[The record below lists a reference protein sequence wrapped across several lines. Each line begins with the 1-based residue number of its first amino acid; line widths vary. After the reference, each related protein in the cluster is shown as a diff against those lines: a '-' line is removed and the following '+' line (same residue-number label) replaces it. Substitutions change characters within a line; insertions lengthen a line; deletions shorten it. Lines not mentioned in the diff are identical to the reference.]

1 MFIDEA
7 RVYVKGG
14 NGGDGAV
21 SFHTAKYIPNGGPD
35 GGNGGRGGSVYVVA
49 DRNVSTL
56 QAFRFQRKYVAE
68 DGEKGGQAKCAGK
81 SGKDLTFTVPVGT
94 LIREAETGRLLAD
107 LTEDG
112 EKVLLS
118 AGGRGG
124 AGNAVFASST
134 RQAPRFAKPGQVV
147 EGFYINMELKL
158 LADCGLIGLPNV
170 GKSTFL
176 SVVSAARPKIADY
189 HFTTLEPQLGIATVG
204 DYSFTIAD
212 IPGLIEGASE
222 GAGLGHDFL
231 RHIERTRLLVHFLDA
246 SGSEGRD
253 PYEDFCLINQEL
265 EAFNIQLAERPQ
277 LVALN
282 KIDLAPEQAE
292 VDRLQKRLE
301 EEGYQVFQL
310 SAPIHYGTQEL
321 LEAIAEKLQAL
332 PPTILFEKPETE
344 VRVYK
349 LKEDDFTIRQEG
361 EAYLVEGPW
370 IDELMRGINFGD
382 TESLQYF
389 QKQLRDKGVIDALE
403 AAGVEEGDTVEMGD
417 LVFDF
422 IF

>member
-7 RVYVKGG
+7 RIFVKGG

-35 GGNGGRGGSVYVVA
+35 GGNGGRGGSVYVTA

-68 DGEKGGQAKCAGK
+68 DGEPGGKAKCAGK
-81 SGKDLTFTVPVGT
+81 SGSDLNFTVPVGT
-94 LIREAETGRLLAD
+94 LIREAETQRLLAD

-112 EKVLLS
+112 ERVLL
-118 AGGRGG
+118 AEGGRGG
-124 AGNAVFASST
+124 AGNAVFATST
-134 RQAPRFAKPGQVV
+134 RQAPRFAKPGQRV
-147 EGFYINMELKL
+147 EGFYVTLELKL

-176 SVVSAARPKIADY
+176 SVVSAAKPKIADY

-231 RHIERTRLLVHFLDA
+231 KHIERTRLLIRFLDA
-246 SGSEGRD
+246 AGSEGRD
-253 PYEDFCLINQEL
+253 PYEDFCMINAEL
-265 EAFNIQLAERPQ
+265 EAFNPQLASRPQ
-277 LVALN
+277 IVALN
-282 KIDLAPEQAE
+282 KIDLADEEKLQALKE
-292 VDRLQKRLE
+292 KLE
-301 EEGYQVFQL
+301 GEGYPVFLL
-310 SAPIHYGTQEL
+310 SAPIHYGTREL
-321 LEAIAEKLQAL
+321 LNAAAEKLQTL
-332 PPTILFEKPETE
+332 PATVLYEKPETE

-349 LKEDDFTIRQEG
+349 LEEEDFRVRMDG
-361 EAYLVEGPW
+361 EVYLVEGPW
-370 IDELMRGINFGD
+370 IDELMREINFSD
-382 TESLQYF
+382 TESLHYF
-389 QKQLRDKGVIDALE
+389 QKQLRVKGVIEALE
-403 AAGVEEGDTVEMGD
+403 EAGIEEGDTVEMGD